1 MDEQPRSQYDPTFFT
16 TENGIKGGLTA
27 LYSHLRDT
35 YGQAYYYNN
44 CETGT
49 DEYTW
54 AQSADGNF
62 KDADLSGIGNLT
74 SLSCRADA
82 LWGNAFIYINTASGV
97 IEMERKEISPKLYF
111 QRLVSSVHS
120 ITSVWYKP
128 LVAYL
133 WIWVLAK

>member
-1 MDEQPRSQYDPTFFT
+1 MLRHTRRATTQPIRPNLLQDR
-16 TENGIKGGLTA
+16 NGIKGGLTA

-62 KDADLSGIGNLT
+62 KDADLSGVGTLT
-74 SLSCRADA
+74 SLSSRSDV
-82 LWGNAFIYINTASGV
+82 LWGNAFTYINTASGV
-97 IEMERKEISPKLYF
+97 IENGEQAGINESLLSEARFSE
-111 QRLVSSVHS
+111 HS
-120 ITSVWYKP
+120 TTSVLYRH
-128 LVAYL
+128 LAVYL
-133 WIWVLAK
+133 WT

>member
-1 MDEQPRSQYDPTFFT
+1 MKNIRKNILGLGIASIGILMLGSCSDILDEQPRSQYDPTFFT

-82 LWGNAFIYINTASGV
+82 SWGRAFIYINTASAS
-97 IEMERKEISPKLYF
+97 IEDGE
-111 QRLVSSVHS
+111 
-120 ITSVWYKP
+120 
-128 LVAYL
+128 
-133 WIWVLAK
+133 

>member
-1 MDEQPRSQYDPTFFT
+1 MCRIFYKPFIRSAKLLTLGEAFVLTHHLFDDPTFFT

-62 KDADLSGIGNLT
+62 KDADLSGVGNLT
-74 SLSCRADA
+74 SMSCRADA
-82 LWGNAFIYINTASGV
+82 LWGNAFNGSQSQ
-97 IEMERKEISPKLYF
+97 ESPR
-111 QRLVSSVHS
+111 QC
-120 ITSVWYKP
+120 
-128 LVAYL
+128 
-133 WIWVLAK
+133 LAP